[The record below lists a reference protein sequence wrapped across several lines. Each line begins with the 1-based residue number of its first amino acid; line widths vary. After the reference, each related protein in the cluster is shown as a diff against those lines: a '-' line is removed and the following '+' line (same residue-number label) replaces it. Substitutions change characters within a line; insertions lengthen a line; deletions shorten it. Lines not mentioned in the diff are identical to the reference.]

1 MKSSLNTCK
10 KSFVAKK
17 LLLWKHIL
25 VSLGYGDAKIVD
37 DIVAGFS
44 LTGWAHE
51 TGGFDKHV
59 RAASMTV
66 QQLEGIALGLNS
78 AVVGALMKGPWT
90 PLDADALEET
100 VSEVD
105 KGWLAECKDVD
116 LKGQFIAKRFP
127 IQQKSKMRLIDDF
140 SVCGVNSTVGLPEK
154 LRVESVDQVVA
165 ILLAMMRSG
174 RGPMRLPWVG
184 RTFDLKAA
192 YKQFGVSEEDT
203 KRLKIAL
210 MGLTQYVS
218 LMSWLYPLEPP
229 VVWLLSCE
237 WRHP

>member
-78 AVVGALMKGPWT
+78 AVVGTLMKGPWT

-100 VSEVD
+100 VAEVD

-116 LKGQFIAKRFP
+116 LNGQFIAKRFP
-127 IQQKSKMRLIDDF
+127 IQQKSKIRLIDDF
-140 SVCGVNSTVGLPEK
+140 SVFGVNSTVACLRSLGLNQLTRLWPSF
-154 LRVESVDQVVA
+154 LR
-165 ILLAMMRSG
+165 
-174 RGPMRLPWVG
+174 
-184 RTFDLKAA
+184 
-192 YKQFGVSEEDT
+192 
-203 KRLKIAL
+203 
-210 MGLTQYVS
+210 
-218 LMSWLYPLEPP
+218 
-229 VVWLLSCE
+229 
-237 WRHP
+237 